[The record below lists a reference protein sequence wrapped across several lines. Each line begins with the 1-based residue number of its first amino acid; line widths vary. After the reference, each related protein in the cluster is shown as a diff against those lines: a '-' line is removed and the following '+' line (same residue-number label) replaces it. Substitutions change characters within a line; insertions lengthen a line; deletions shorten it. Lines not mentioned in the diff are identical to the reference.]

1 MSMAKPADAVAGGVA
16 RLNRDR
22 RGARSPFDEPKGA
35 GPSATIVLAAALEA
49 STDLTAAEADRLVE
63 LEQAVD
69 RGLQTFVEVG
79 LALAEIRDGK
89 LYRASYDTFER
100 YCHERWG
107 FTRQRARQFIDA
119 AAVTTVVVKAGLP
132 APTNEAQARELV
144 PLRKRPHEL
153 ETAWRDT
160 LIVAK
165 AAGRSPWAELVRQN
179 VIEVKHRDH
188 PSSPTQALAVAHRA
202 PDEPTAADTERAVAG
217 AVERFEQAVTA
228 WKQLGANCGRLA
240 RPLSAQTA
248 MALLARLERI
258 ETSIAKLRAEIV
270 ENIGDDAD
278 ASTSMPE
285 ARTSTRSNGVS
296 RPLIRVVIAD
306 DHAVVRRGIRQVL
319 DAEDGFEVLAEASDL
334 DGTRR
339 YLRGHHPDV
348 LVLDL
353 NLSGGSSLGAICE
366 LRAEFPGTQIVVLT
380 MEGEP
385 RYAREAL
392 SSGALG
398 YVLKE
403 AAESELVEAVR
414 RAAAGDT
421 YLNPRLGAAVAADPP
436 PGRPDGLSEREVE
449 VLRMIAL
456 GYTNSEIASRLY
468 LSVRTVESHRAHIQ
482 QKLHLDSRSG
492 LVRYALARKLI
503 ETQ

>member
-1 MSMAKPADAVAGGVA
+1 VTGGLVVGRSELDNSHHDESSPA
-16 RLNRDR
+16 
-22 RGARSPFDEPKGA
+22 P
-35 GPSATIVLAAALEA
+35 EA
-49 STDLTAAEADRLVE
+49 STDLTGAETDRLVE
-63 LEQAVD
+63 LERAVD

-79 LALAEIRDGK
+79 HALAEIRGRK
-89 LYRASYDTFER
+89 LYRASHDTFER
-100 YCHERWG
+100 YCRERWG
-107 FTRQRARQFIDA
+107 FTRQRALQFIDA

-132 APTNEAQARELV
+132 APTHEAQARELV
-144 PLRKRPHEL
+144 PLRKRPDEL

-160 LIVAK
+160 LIAAH

-188 PSSPTQALAVAHRA
+188 PSSPPHARAAAHRA
-202 PDEPTAADTERAVAG
+202 PDEPTPADNERAVVD
-217 AVERFEQAVTA
+217 AVERFEQAATV
-228 WKQLGANCGRLA
+228 WEQLNTRRGRLA
-240 RPLSAQTA
+240 RPLGAQTG

-258 ETSIAKLRAEIV
+258 ETSIAKLKAEIGHR
-270 ENIGDDAD
+270 IGEGAD
-278 ASTSMPE
+278 TLISMPD
-285 ARTSTRSNGVS
+285 ARASTRSDGLP

-306 DHAVVRRGIRQVL
+306 DHAVVRRGLRQVL

-334 DGTRR
+334 DGARR
-339 YLRGHHPDV
+339 CLRGHHPDV

-353 NLSGGSSLGAICE
+353 NLPEGSSLGAISE
-366 LRAEFPGTQIVVLT
+366 LRAEFPDTQIVVLT

-403 AAESELVEAVR
+403 AAESELVKAVR

-421 YLNPRLGAAVAADPP
+421 YLNPRLGARVAADPS
-436 PGRPDGLSEREVE
+436 PGSPDGLSEREVE
-449 VLRMIAL
+449 VLQMIAL
-456 GYTNSEIASRLY
+456 GHTNSEIAEQLY
-468 LSVRTVESHRAHIQ
+468 LPVRTVETHRAHIQ
-482 QKLHLDSRSG
+482 QKLRLDSRSD
-492 LVRYALARKLI
+492 LVRYALEHKLI